1 MKRRVLSMILT
12 IVMVWSLLPVTAYAA
27 TTISTVAITGVDVPV
42 AGATPDYTAVTGLGY
57 NPTNEF
63 NEAGKKVSGVSWY
76 NKTDKKQMS
85 TTDVFEQGK
94 VYEIAIAIK
103 VADGYEFSA
112 SDNYTST
119 TTATVNGNSA
129 GMGMVISGYSAK
141 EILTVNYTFGACDY
155 ARIEE
160 VAVTGIDI
168 PVPAETPDITG
179 VVDENAN
186 YILHPDDPFTWY
198 DVTSGKDSGMY
209 PGDTFIAGHQYALD
223 ICFKVKNSDTHRFKL
238 DKDNCPDIIG
248 TVNGLPAENVSAV
261 ADNVATIRFVFAC
274 NGEDITSVIISGIDK
289 PIEGSKPDFLGMS
302 AATGYSFYTN
312 AASYPNGVEWYDE
325 TAEGA
330 WSPTEDTFVG
340 GHQYTVTVRI
350 KANEGYD
357 FKEKDGELDI
367 TATLNGETVAAGRTT
382 VNGTEVIIL
391 TKTYECIGNISNVD
405 LTIPEPV
412 DGNTPDTTQIVADKY
427 CSLGTKGTT
436 LKNGFKWHDD
446 KADKDMDLTGTSTF
460 KEGNK
465 YTVSITLDTNDG
477 FKFLE
482 STTATVNGKTA
493 NCTYGSS
500 SNVTVQYTFTAAHAC
515 KITSIAKVDAT
526 CTTDGK
532 QAYYHC
538 DGCDKN
544 YEDEAGTKE
553 IADITNWGV
562 IKATGHTIEIQN
574 KKDATE
580 TEAGYTGDEYCTVC
594 KKVITPGKT
603 IEKLPAKEP
612 EVKPA
617 AKGETVTDTKTKAKY
632 VVTKSDATNGTV
644 AFSKPK
650 NKNITA
656 VTIPST
662 VTIDGITY
670 KVTSIQKN
678 AFSGCKKLK
687 SVTIGSN
694 ITTIG
699 DKAFYKCTK
708 LSKITIPAKV
718 SKIGKQAFYGCK
730 KLATITI
737 KTKKLTSKKVGSKAF
752 TGTPKNAKVK
762 VPSKSLKSYK
772 KFLYK
777 KGLNKKAK
785 IKR

>member
-12 IVMVWSLLPVTAYAA
+12 FVMVWSLLPITAYAA
-27 TTISTVAITGVDVPV
+27 TTLSSVSITGVDVPV
-42 AGATPDYTAVTGLGY
+42 AGATPDYSAITGLGY
-57 NPTNEF
+57 NPTSEF
-63 NEAGKKVSGVSWY
+63 DEAGKKESGVSWY
-76 NKTDKKQMS
+76 NKTDEAYMS

-94 VYEIAIAIK
+94 TYEIAIAIK

-119 TTATVNGNSA
+119 TTATVNGNSVGTA
-129 GMGMVISGYSAK
+129 RAISGSSAK
-141 EILTVNYTFGACDY
+141 NIITVNYTFEACDY
-155 ARIEE
+155 ARIDE
-160 VAVTGIDI
+160 VAVTGIDV
-168 PVPAETPDITG
+168 PVDGEEPDVTG

-186 YILHPDDPFTWY
+186 YKLHPDNGVVWW
-198 DVTSGKDSGMY
+198 DVTSGVDQAVNK
-209 PGDTFIAGHQYALD
+209 GDTFQAGHKYAVD
-223 ICFKVKNSDTHRFKL
+223 VCFMVKDSDTYRFKL
-238 DKDNCPDIIG
+238 DGDDCPDVTG
-248 TVNGLPAENVSAV
+248 TINGLSAENKSAK
-261 ADNVATIRFVFAC
+261 ADTIATIRYVFTC
-274 NGEDITSVIISGIDK
+274 NGEDITSVVVADIDE
-289 PIEGSKPDFLGMS
+289 PVVGELPDFTALTG
-302 AATGYSFYTN
+302 AAGYTFKTGGY
-312 AASYPNGVEWYDE
+312 YPNGVEWYDE
-325 TAEGA
+325 TAGA
-330 WSPTEDTFVG
+330 SLVPGEDTFVA
-340 GHQYTVTVRI
+340 GHEYTVYVYLKT
-350 KANEGYD
+350 
-357 FKEKDGELDI
+357 KDGYTFKAE
-367 TATLNGETVAAGRTT
+367 TATLNGQLVTIEGSDT
-382 VNGTEVIIL
+382 TEVVLSTTFVCYGYID
-391 TKTYECIGNISNVD
+391 NVD

-500 SNVTVQYTFTAAHAC
+500 SNVTVQYTFIAAHAC

-580 TEAGYTGDEYCTVC
+580 TEAGYTGDEYCAVC

-632 VVTKSDATNGTV
+632 VVTKSDVTNGTV

-650 NKNITA
+650 NKNITS

-670 KVTSIQKN
+670 KVTSI
-678 AFSGCKKLK
+678 
-687 SVTIGSN
+687 
-694 ITTIG
+694 
-699 DKAFYKCTK
+699 
-708 LSKITIPAKV
+708 
-718 SKIGKQAFYGCK
+718 
-730 KLATITI
+730 
-737 KTKKLTSKKVGSKAF
+737 
-752 TGTPKNAKVK
+752 
-762 VPSKSLKSYK
+762 
-772 KFLYK
+772 
-777 KGLNKKAK
+777 
-785 IKR
+785 